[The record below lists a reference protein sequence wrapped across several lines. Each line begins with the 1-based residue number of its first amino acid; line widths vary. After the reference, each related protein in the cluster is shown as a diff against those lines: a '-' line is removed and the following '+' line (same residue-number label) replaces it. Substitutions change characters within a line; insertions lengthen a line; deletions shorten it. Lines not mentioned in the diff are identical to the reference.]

1 MNFSAVA
8 HLLENSNS
16 YVGMHALQMNSENG
30 AEMLVNLLLTFWRP
44 EKYRRCL
51 I

>member
-1 MNFSAVA
+1 MNGSAVT

-30 AEMLVNLLLTFWRP
+30 AEIVVHVMNVLFTF
-44 EKYRRCL
+44 
-51 I
+51 